1 MKKLL
6 FILALLFAGCCEETE
21 NKTQCFSMTLSD
33 ALPVQ
38 FWLNNCETYN
48 EKIVCGINHFCFC
61 QPFECDD
68 QIKIQFT
75 DAFTDYVTEEVIVPI
90 TLPALS
96 SWLTTSLS
104 DAWYNWT
111 LGATPS
117 VNLPGTGGFGSGIAG
132 SEYLYTD
139 YAFEAGKQYSITIN
153 YTYTI
158 NSGSSNPRT
167 ASLAILDSGNNVI
180 SSGTQAAASG
190 ANSLSHSFT
199 ASAATTRIG
208 FRFSSGSN
216 VDITVTST
224 SGTRTDIVTTYPD
237 PVNYDLVVYDQ
248 TNTEVE
254 RIAFDAQLLADS
266 FTYVYSTAWI
276 PSESDICDQQVSFE
290 IFNDD
295 TDTVVAK
302 SDCIEV
308 RETWECTNL
317 ISYSNNRNYT
327 GLVYA
332 DVSPDPEFS
341 IRVPSR
347 FFHERNDEEDE
358 VMALSSSFVTL
369 SSSIQAQK
377 LFEVIHG
384 PYYWH
389 RKIQLILKHDN
400 VDIENQLWVKQDAYE
415 INEGNK
421 RGSLKSAQVW
431 LTQKDNLQRNVI

>member
-48 EKIVCGINHFCFC
+48 EKVVCGINHFCFC
-61 QPFECDD
+61 QPFECNDR
-68 QIKIQFT
+68 IKIQFT
-75 DAFTDYVTEEVIVPI
+75 DTFTDYVIEEDVVAI
-90 TLPALS
+90 TLPSLS

-104 DAWYNWT
+104 TSWYNWT
-111 LGATPS
+111 LGSSPT
-117 VNLPGTGGFGSGIAG
+117 VNLPGTGAFSAAG
-132 SEYLYTD
+132 SEYLYID
-139 YAFEAGKQYSITIN
+139 YAFESGKQYSITFN
-153 YTYTI
+153 YTRTI

-167 ASLAILDSGNNVI
+167 ATIAIMDNSNNVI
-180 SSGTQAAASG
+180 LSNTYTADAG
-190 ANSLSHSFT
+190 ANSATYSFT
-199 ASAATTRIG
+199 ATAETTRIG

-216 VDITVTST
+216 VDITVNSV
-224 SGTRTDIVTTYPD
+224 SGTRTDLITTYPD
-237 PVNYDLVVYDQ
+237 PVNYDLVIYNQSNV
-248 TNTEVE
+248 EVE
-254 RIAFDAQLLADS
+254 RIAFDAQLLTDS
-266 FTYVYSTAWI
+266 FAYVYSTSWV
-276 PSESDICDQQVSFE
+276 PLESDICNQQVSFE

-308 RETWECTNL
+308 REEWECTNL
-317 ISYSNNRNYT
+317 LSYSNNRNYA

-332 DVSPDPEFS
+332 DVSPDPEFN

-358 VMALSSSFVTL
+358 VMELSSSLITL
-369 SSSIQAQK
+369 SSSIQAQR
-377 LFEVIHG
+377 LFEVMHA

-389 RKIQLILKHDN
+389 RKLQLILKHDN
-400 VDIENQLWVKQDAYE
+400 VEIDNQLWVKQDSYE

-421 RGSLKSAQVW
+421 RASLKSAQVW